1 MRRRITEAIVGVSAL
16 ILLAL
21 GIPLAIVV
29 HQSIL
34 DSEVVELQA
43 TAARTLAE
51 IDVPLD
57 PRQLASIG
65 AEPDAPPLFAIY
77 DPVGTRV
84 FGIGPATADSV
95 VRQALA
101 GAPASSTD
109 RELLVATPI
118 NDRSSERVVGAL
130 RLREPLAG
138 ADHRSRVAWL
148 EMGVTGLIALAI
160 GWLIAKRVA
169 QRLSQPVVD
178 LADAA
183 TLMGDDGMVR
193 HTPPTGIS
201 EIDRLA
207 GALADSSDRIIEA
220 LARERRFSADV
231 SHQLRTPLTGIR
243 LRLEAARLER
253 DPKMITL
260 ALDDLHRLDQTV
272 DHLLAFAR
280 DAISTTSTVRLD
292 EAARR
297 ATDRWKDRVAASG
310 RTISVAVSD
319 PATTRGSVASVEQIL
334 DVLLDNALHYGV
346 GDITVV
352 QRRIAGGGAVDVGD
366 KGSGIASGDSER
378 IFHRGQG
385 DRNGIGLALARSIA
399 EAEGGRLILTR
410 RNPTVFSLILL
421 DPA

>member
-29 HQSIL
+29 RQSIL
-34 DSEVVELQA
+34 DAEVVELQA
-43 TAARTLAE
+43 SAARTLVE

-57 PRQLASIG
+57 PAQLAAIG
-65 AEPDAPPLFAIY
+65 GESDAPPLFAIY
-77 DPVGTRV
+77 RPDGTRL
-84 FGIGPATADSV
+84 FGIGPAVADSAA
-95 VRQALA
+95 RRALG

-109 RELLVATPI
+109 REIVVATPI
-118 NDRSSERVVGAL
+118 NDGSSEQVVGAL
-130 RLREPLAG
+130 RLTESLAG
-138 ADHRSRVAWL
+138 AERRSRVAWL
-148 EMGVTGLIALAI
+148 EMAATGLLALAI

-169 QRLSQPVVD
+169 RRLSQPVVD

-193 HTPPTGIS
+193 HTPATGIS

-280 DAISTTSTVRLD
+280 DTISTTSTVRLD
-292 EAARR
+292 DAARR
-297 ATDRWKDRVAASG
+297 ATGRWKDRVEAAG

-319 PATTRGSVASVEQIL
+319 RATTRGSIASVEQIL
-334 DVLLDNALHYGV
+334 DVLIDNALHYGV
-346 GDITVV
+346 GDIMVV
-352 QRRIAGGGAVDVGD
+352 QRRVAGGGAVDVGD
-366 KGSGIASGDSER
+366 KGTGITATDAER

-410 RNPTVFSLILL
+410 RDPTVFSLILL
-421 DPA
+421 DPG